1 MILIVKPSGRSNG
14 SSSQI
19 TAPWS
24 TASWRPGRRRQPCCR
39 GRPPARSQILGDDRE
54 AIFVLSTI
62 ARPISCTGHPARRLC
77 LLRPGSAGDGQHRR
91 VDPLLEVGRA
101 ADQAILARTHFP
113 LSPVSRCPGETCVT
127 PFRARRRAAHCNG
140 WYQES
145 WVCAPCVTLAPDSP
159 RIPSRYA
166 RVPLCQPSQT
176 STLRNGHRSA
186 DGRCHPP
193 AAWDQW
199 FATT

>member
-1 MILIVKPSGRSNG
+1 MTGRPSSSYPPSRGRSA
-14 SSSQI
+14 
-19 TAPWS
+19 APG
-24 TASWRPGRRRQPCCR
+24 TQRADER
-39 GRPPARSQILGDDRE
+39 G
-54 AIFVLSTI
+54 
-62 ARPISCTGHPARRLC
+62 LC

-113 LSPVSRCPGETCVT
+113 LSPVPRCPGETCVT

-186 DGRCHPP
+186 DGRDGSPGRAAPLMAFHPTRTWCCRP
-193 AAWDQW
+193 ASA
-199 FATT
+199 AAERLLYAGLS